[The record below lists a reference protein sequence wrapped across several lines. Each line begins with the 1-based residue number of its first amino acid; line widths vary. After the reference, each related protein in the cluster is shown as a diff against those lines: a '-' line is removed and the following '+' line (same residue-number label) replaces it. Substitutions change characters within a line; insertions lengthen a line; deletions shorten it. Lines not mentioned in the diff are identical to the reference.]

1 MTNLQKRGTSTV
13 FQAIVYKVFSNLP
26 LDQAKAMRNGGESTP
41 HHVHLLTGGF
51 C

>member
-1 MTNLQKRGTSTV
+1 MTNLQKRGTSTI
-13 FQAIVYKVFSNLP
+13 FQVIVYKVFSNLS

-41 HHVHLLTGGF
+41 YHVHLLTSGF